1 LEKFG
6 ERDER
11 KYNGIL
17 SDDVI
22 IDGKTL
28 KGKYSLYTNPK
39 IESWESFSTRLLIT
53 GESREWKEENV
64 ALRATVKPETVN
76 KSVETLPWELV
87 V

>member
-6 ERDER
+6 ERGER

-28 KGKYSLYTNPK
+28 KKKIFVVYESK
-39 IESWESFSTRLLIT
+39 IESWEIIFKTT
-53 GESREWKEENV
+53 DNWESRG
-64 ALRATVKPETVN
+64 
-76 KSVETLPWELV
+76 VERRKCST
-87 V
+87 

>member
-6 ERDER
+6 ERGER

-28 KGKYSLYTNPK
+28 KKKIFVVYESK
-39 IESWESFSTRLLIT
+39 IESWEIIFKTTDNWGIQRS
-53 GESREWKEENV
+53 GK
-64 ALRATVKPETVN
+64 K
-76 KSVETLPWELV
+76 KM
-87 V
+87 